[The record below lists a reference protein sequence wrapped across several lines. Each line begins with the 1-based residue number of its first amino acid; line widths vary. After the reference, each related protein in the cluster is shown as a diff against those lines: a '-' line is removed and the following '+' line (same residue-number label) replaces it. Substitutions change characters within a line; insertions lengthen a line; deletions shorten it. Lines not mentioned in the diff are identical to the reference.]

1 MSIKK
6 IYNEGSWVFP
16 FVAIL
21 LASFSL
27 LRPLPVFIT
36 PASSHTVIDARG
48 DAAYIDE
55 PFLGAA
61 FTWGT
66 GIGALGFLEATKD
79 PTLLVL
85 AGTEDERKNDQ
96 KSILARIYPNFFSQ
110 GFRWSS
116 KTYEKG
122 WYTDIEKALAYNPGV
137 YLTSNLG
144 PGELLRKVGLPV
156 LYVGSKENKT
166 WDTYLFSAA
175 RVMAAVTEQPQR
187 AEALINNY
195 HDAYRQI
202 DRELQVKTLTNHPR
216 ILIMGSSTQDKSHF
230 YIKSYKNEY
239 RIYFPPAGVDNASKG
254 WTGERVETERILA
267 MDPDYIFLMADSK
280 NQTPDTF
287 MHDPRWR
294 GLKAVRDKRVYR
306 MLDGS
311 GGGLLGLVLQPIS
324 VRWMAEITHPDRMK
338 SGIREM
344 LRETYIREFNYHL
357 SDQEIDDELHISDNL
372 HSQGYERF
380 LRDYKQGTNKES
392 LQ

>member
-1 MSIKK
+1 MQFLIKFARQA
-6 IYNEGSWVFP
+6 GWVFP
-16 FVAIL
+16 YTAIVL
-21 LASFSL
+21 ISFGL
-27 LRPLPVFIT
+27 FKPLPVLPKSTIGRT
-36 PASSHTVIDARG
+36 IIDARG

-175 RVMAAVTEQPQR
+175 RVMAVVTEQPQR

-216 ILIMGSSTQDKSHF
+216 ILIMGSSTQDRSHF
-230 YIKSYKNEY
+230 YVKSVNNDYQ
-239 RIYFPPAGVDNASKG
+239 IYLPPAGVDNATKG
-254 WTGERVETERILA
+254 WIGERVDAERILG
-267 MDPDYIFLMADSK
+267 MDPDYIFLMANSK
-280 NQTPDTF
+280 NQSPEEF
-287 MHDPRWR
+287 IHDPRWH

-306 MLDGS
+306 MLDVH
-311 GGGLLGLVLQPIS
+311 GGGLLGLILQPIS

-357 SDQEIDDELHISDNL
+357 SDQEIDDELHIIDNKN
-372 HSQGYERF
+372 SAGYERF
-380 LRDYKQGTNKES
+380 YKNYTKNKTKEN
-392 LQ
+392 